1 MRNNN
6 RMQTKQ
12 NHPYRTWQRVV
23 SALACTVMLITSYG
37 GMILP
42 VKATEQTAY
51 CGHEEHQHSQE
62 CYEKRLICGHEETSG
77 ETHVHTAECY
87 QQQRV
92 LICGLEEAPGHIHD
106 ESCVQKSEGL
116 TCGKEETPP
125 HAHTES
131 CVKVDKIQTCTD
143 ESEDHTHSDGC
154 YQTKETYICGKTAG
168 EGGHTHGPECYGTV
182 EAYTCGKEAGEGG
195 HTHGESCYETRDVL
209 TCEIHVHTE
218 ACYEE
223 VLVCDQEEHTH
234 SLSCFSDP
242 EADVE
247 SETVWENSV
256 SGVELTGV
264 WAEDVIAIAESQLGY
279 TESERNYT
287 VTGDGARKGYTRY
300 GDWYGDPYGDWSAM
314 FVSFCLYYAG
324 ISRQSVPYASDCAGW
339 VGTLSGE
346 AWGLYRNMEGNS
358 PQKGDI
364 VFLDTDADG
373 SADHAGLVASVSG
386 GSLQIIAGDSENR
399 VQSVPCAMD
408 SDRLLGFA
416 ALPENPNNQA
426 ARANDAA
433 LFALEG
439 DSGVAPAS
447 EDGGL
452 TITLGQTLNVDVVGK
467 NTVKIPFTPEYTHEY
482 IFQSTGT
489 RDTYGYI
496 YDANDNVLAAD
507 DDSGGSGQF
516 KITYTLNAGVTYYLG
531 VRWYSDSNSGTIP
544 VLLTYGIH
552 SYTKNESGQY
562 VCGCGETAPVEG
574 TCGDGVSWRFADGT
588 LTISGSGAM
597 QNYSYDNVPWQAMKK
612 DITNV
617 VVGDGVTSIGSYAFY
632 GCSTL
637 TSVTIPDSVTSI
649 GSYAFSGCSALTSV
663 TIPDSVTSIGNAAF
677 YDCRSLTTVTIP
689 DSVTSI
695 GKAAFF
701 GCSSLTSVKI
711 PDSVTSIVDDT
722 FGSCQSLISVT
733 IPSSVTS
740 IGNEAFRGC
749 GSIKELTIPNSVTS
763 IGSYAFQHCS
773 SLTSVTIPDSV
784 TSIGGRAF
792 SCCSSLASVTI
803 SDGVT
808 DIGYDAFESCS
819 ALTSVT
825 IPKSVKTIGSNP
837 FSGCSRLREL
847 VWDAEDAA
855 LTDPSTSKV
864 SNFAL
869 VIGENVDNIGAE
881 TFAALLKMG
890 AKEIQFVGPNYLTL
904 PDVQADVL
912 GLPLCRLTAG
922 DYYADEQGVL
932 YRIHDGV
939 ASLAYC
945 PPELTQYTVPA
956 ELPAEEEG
964 GAPIPVTGVDSY
976 AFAAAQ
982 ELTAINFDAPEGITE
997 LRDFAFANACKLE
1010 SINGADNETEVIA
1023 TFPNA
1028 AAGVRL
1034 FENTRITYADNPT
1047 GEILNPTKE
1056 HVDLKISTATSANRT
1071 PAMAEDKTFQYYT
1084 GETAT
1089 TSVTISNPDSSEIV
1103 DGTIVRIIYK
1113 FDRAGGTLNYK
1124 TGAYTL
1130 KATNSENEYQMTVS
1144 ESTVPYCYVIDIER
1158 PRQGDTLS
1166 VNLGA
1171 AYPSP
1176 TSTGGNAM
1184 IWGGILTEEEAAAQ
1198 GSALLPH
1205 TGGFHR
1211 INWSTQPDT
1220 FPVTK
1225 SVTSSGSAVMK
1236 GDGNGG
1242 AYISG
1247 LSYRIGMSRGE
1258 GQTLEGIGK
1267 DYITSVDFRDVLTLP
1282 EGAVLSAEL
1291 IEAVRNKS
1299 YTTASNSSQVDYEI
1313 NGTTFLTLGYP
1324 RYYYPESRSLEIDEN
1339 GNLVLNWTMKNK
1351 DLSTE
1356 IPDMSFTYSIY
1367 GQYVL
1372 IPEPQQG
1379 TTYIVD
1385 NQVTATQHYMHSED
1399 QVQSAECQVNV
1410 AISEGKLD
1418 FGKGLVNGS
1427 WSSGYFGDQ
1436 NYRWRIT
1443 ASNPGV
1449 LPYER
1454 LAYIEDELPS
1464 GLWLT
1469 GDQLAALFAADT
1481 EHQLTVTISR
1491 ATLCTPHTSQTVTG
1505 IAGTSTRSTSLR
1517 NTGTD
1522 TPYNGL
1528 ASTDPDKQEEETI
1541 ILGWGS
1547 DDNLL
1552 LTLGERELEIRTV
1565 DGAAI
1570 QAALDKLGFLVTA
1583 NTTYKL
1589 SWDLRDENNNIVPL
1603 VGGGSI
1609 VKEIPCSV
1617 KDTFM
1622 LLNQDQKI
1630 CYPNSSEIGTYNYAY
1645 AYDNNRKFLKSD
1657 YDFFYRRREFS
1668 LTKGWSWNG
1677 QAIEDGTPIEQ
1688 GDVVNYSLTV
1698 QHSGTGS
1705 YDLLPLTDHMTGGQA
1720 LLVPKAKNQNADWA
1734 AMCQTVTVEDAEFYL
1749 LTEPGTYSQ
1758 VWTSDTQ
1765 LADMVTVTKTASGFD
1780 TLMKWYFTD
1789 YTGSRTDTVSYQAY
1803 VCPNLA
1809 VPGAVSYSLGN
1820 ESWLN
1825 DHATHRLYDVVG
1837 WWGTT
1842 IRFDKKIVESVGDTG
1857 AGTVHSYVHEGETV
1871 TYRLML
1877 ESGVDEEG
1885 NPVMLRLT
1893 GNDMYDTLPL
1903 SIDSYR
1909 WSKENVDISYQKETD
1924 DYQVVN
1930 GDSWYIDTASGSD
1943 QQLLKWDDNFSITF
1957 RGRAYIYVT
1966 LDFPQEI
1973 PWQNYAARYGGT
1985 TTLFNTYHVFNAQAS
2000 VTHELSIPAQV
2011 RLQKGVYGT
2020 GYMYNDYRDSYV
2032 RYYNWMS
2039 DCRSYYNND
2048 DVQRRFVEYYV
2059 SLYNGGTTNLYLTDM
2074 QDRLPRGF
2082 TLWGCNSYST
2092 TGSSYA
2098 AVYRANGT
2106 MASLKQTSIS
2116 SSTRTVGETQYVT
2129 FHFSNGTGSDTS
2141 KNIRY
2146 DESRRMYYLA
2156 PGEAIK
2162 FAYTCRTNQAADTDD
2177 AALNTIS
2184 MPYYDYNGGGVQV
2197 DNDCKIV
2204 VDNSDKYTPNDGG
2217 CEVWDYGQAQGAGL
2231 TGGTTDT
2238 QWLTSQVTVLRGGIK
2253 PGITKVLT
2261 SKTDVNGNVTQN
2273 PASAAPTD
2281 TLNWTVTAENDGTLA
2296 ITDYALTDVMQG
2308 PYGFTGKVKYKV
2320 FAMGRTEPVGG
2331 LGDGILFEIKPG
2343 KDKNTLIISY
2353 SVKLNTWFNTTRET
2367 ELAIGN
2373 SISFPVLWT
2382 IAEAGRA
2389 DDYRINADIQ
2399 LSISRDD
2406 AGNAV
2411 MSIHFP
2417 KEMAIPEYGKGVLT
2431 LSTKNETGILENKQ
2445 FVNAAFITPLTQT
2458 WDDGTNKGNMTTLT
2472 TPFADNELPSVRNSA
2487 PVTTTYG
2494 YMTSSSIRVTEVE
2507 NPANTAASTDDP
2519 NFIVLE
2525 NTEKLFNYTL
2535 SVENTTP
2542 KAMNELILISNLP
2555 QTGDHSSF
2563 LESDPRFSEFKVS
2576 LAEES
2581 NFTVT
2586 VTAKDGTVTTLDS
2599 NQYTI
2604 EFSDKTEYDAS
2615 DWNGTST
2622 WNPASADSTRSVRLK
2637 ISDEAGTLIPEGST
2651 VSLTFTC
2658 EIEGDAD
2665 PGTAAWNS
2673 FGYHYRLKGESF
2685 DLEAAPLKVGVKTP
2699 SVPELKKRIV
2709 DHTGKEITVE
2719 KDTAFSFLVYQG
2731 AALTGDYDT
2740 EQALTAALD
2749 EQQIPWQKYT
2759 VTVPAGQS
2767 QSLPVRLAV
2776 EGWKWTADQTWTK
2789 GQQYT
2794 VTELPCGE
2802 KYEFSRF
2809 QGSTGTSYTFTYDPA
2824 QTQVITCDNTSQN
2837 WAVTLTKVNTDEEIL
2852 SGAVFALY
2860 SLEEKDK
2867 ISEIPEEYQELSIA
2881 QTLERD
2887 DKTWYLKAVGTTG
2900 EDGKLTFG
2908 DLLREAYYLV
2918 EVKPPVGY
2926 NISDTNGRL
2935 LEQKYESQG
2944 VYEIT
2949 VVNRRGVELPKTG
2962 GIGINT
2968 YAMGGMLLIQ
2978 CALISL
2984 MASYK
2989 RAPKKKERKQQ

>member
-12 NHPYRTWQRVV
+12 NHPYRAWQRVV

-42 VKATEQTAY
+42 VKAAEQTAY
-51 CGHEEHQHSQE
+51 CGHEEHRHSQE
-62 CYEKRLICGHEETSG
+62 CYEKRLICGHEETTG
-77 ETHVHTAECY
+77 EPHVHTAECY

-143 ESEDHTHSDGC
+143 ESEDHAHSDGC

-182 EAYTCGKEAGEGG
+182 ETYTCGKEAGEGG

-256 SGVELTGV
+256 SGVALTGV

-339 VGTLSGE
+339 VGTLAGE
-346 AWGLYRNMEGNS
+346 TWGLYRSMEGNS

-386 GSLQIIAGDSENR
+386 GSLRIIVGDSDN
-399 VQSVPCAMD
+399 SVRTVSCAMSSD
-408 SDRLLGFA
+408 SLLGFA
-416 ALPENPNNQA
+416 ALPENPSNLNAQT
-426 ARANDAA
+426 NDAA

-439 DSGVAPAS
+439 D
-447 EDGGL
+447 DGAVLADGAGDL
-452 TITLGQTLNVDVVGK
+452 TITLEQTLEVDVPAK
-467 NTVKIPFTPEYTHEY
+467 KTVKIPFTPKYTHEY

-489 RDTYGYI
+489 GDTYGYI
-496 YDANDNVLAAD
+496 YDANGKQLAEND
-507 DDSGGSGQF
+507 DGGGNYQF
-516 KITYTLNAGVTYYLG
+516 KITKKLNAGVTYYLG
-531 VRWYSDSNSGTIP
+531 VKWRNNNHSSGVIP
-544 VLLTYGIH
+544 VMLTYGKH
-552 SYTKNESGQY
+552 SYTKNESGLY
-562 VCGCGETAPVEG
+562 ACSCGTLPHG
-574 TCGDGVSWRFADGT
+574 TCGKGVTWRFADGR

-597 QNYSYDNVPWQAMKK
+597 QNYSENNVPWKVLK
-612 DITNV
+612 NDITDIV
-617 VVGDGVTSIGSYAFY
+617 VEDGVTSIGSHAFS
-632 GCSTL
+632 GCSVL

-649 GSYAFSGCSALTSV
+649 GS
-663 TIPDSVTSIGNAAF
+663 
-677 YDCRSLTTVTIP
+677 
-689 DSVTSI
+689 
-695 GKAAFF
+695 
-701 GCSSLTSVKI
+701 
-711 PDSVTSIVDDT
+711 
-722 FGSCQSLISVT
+722 
-733 IPSSVTS
+733 
-740 IGNEAFRGC
+740 
-749 GSIKELTIPNSVTS
+749 
-763 IGSYAFQHCS
+763 
-773 SLTSVTIPDSV
+773 
-784 TSIGGRAF
+784 
-792 SCCSSLASVTI
+792 
-803 SDGVT
+803 
-808 DIGYDAFESCS
+808 
-819 ALTSVT
+819 
-825 IPKSVKTIGSNP
+825 NP
-837 FSGCSRLREL
+837 FSRCSRLRKL
-847 VWDAEDAA
+847 VWDAQDAA
-855 LTDPSTSKV
+855 PTDSNTSKV
-864 SNFAL
+864 SDFTL
-869 VIGENVDNIGAE
+869 VIGKNVDNIRAD
-881 TFAALLKMG
+881 TFAVLLKMG

-904 PDVQADVL
+904 PDIQADVL
-912 GLPLCRLTAG
+912 GLPLCRLAAG
-922 DYYADEQGVL
+922 DYYVDAQGVL
-932 YRIHDGV
+932 YRIHDGA

-956 ELPAEEEG
+956 NVPDKDG
-964 GAPIPVTGVDSY
+964 NFVSVTGVDGY

-982 ELTAINFDAPEGITE
+982 KLTAITFDKPDNITV
-997 LRDFAFANACKLE
+997 LKDFAFANACKLE
-1010 SINGADNETEVIA
+1010 SINGANNQKEVLAKFTGIRD
-1023 TFPNA
+1023 
-1028 AAGVRL
+1028 AGVQL
-1034 FENTRITYADNPT
+1034 FENTRIVRLDNPT

-1056 HVDLKISTATSANRT
+1056 HVDLKISTAKSTKRT
-1071 PAMAEDKTFQYYT
+1071 PAMAEDNTFQYYT

-1089 TSVTISNPDSSEIV
+1089 TSVTISNPDSSEIAE
-1103 DGTIVRIIYK
+1103 GTIVRIIYK

-1124 TGAYTL
+1124 TGAYIL
-1130 KATNSENEYQMTVS
+1130 KATNSENTYQMTIS
-1144 ESTVPYCYVIDIER
+1144 DSTVPYCYVIDIER

-1176 TSTGGNAM
+1176 TSAGGNAM
-1184 IWGGILTEEEAAAQ
+1184 IWGGILTAEKVAAQ
-1198 GSALLPH
+1198 GSTLIPPSGAY
-1205 TGGFHR
+1205 HR
-1211 INWSTQPDT
+1211 INWSTEPDT
-1220 FPVTK
+1220 FPVRK
-1225 SVTSSGSAVMK
+1225 SFDGSSGSAVMK

-1247 LSYRIGMSRGE
+1247 LSYGIGMSRGE

-1282 EGAVLSAEL
+1282 EGAVLSPEL
-1291 IEAVRNKS
+1291 IKAVRNKS
-1299 YTTASNSSQVDYEI
+1299 YTTDGWSSVDFGI

-1324 RYYYPESRSLEIDEN
+1324 DDYDPESRSLEIDEN

-1356 IPDMSFTYSIY
+1356 IPNMSFTYSIY

-1379 TTYIVD
+1379 TNYIVD

-1399 QVQSAECQVNV
+1399 QVQSANCPVNV
-1410 AISEGKLD
+1410 AVSEGKLD
-1418 FGKGLVNGS
+1418 FKKELVSDNVF
-1427 WSSGYFGDQ
+1427 GYFGDPD
-1436 NYRWRIT
+1436 YLWRIT

-1449 LPYER
+1449 LPYEG
-1454 LAYIEDELPS
+1454 LAYIEDELPD

-1491 ATLCTPHTSQTVTG
+1491 ATLCTPHTSQLVTG
-1505 IAGTSTRSTSLR
+1505 IDGTSTGSTSLR
-1517 NTGTD
+1517 NTGAG

-1528 ASTDPDKQEEETI
+1528 ARTDPDTAGETPI
-1541 ILGWGS
+1541 PITLGWGS
-1547 DDNLL
+1547 DGNLL
-1552 LTLGERELEIRTV
+1552 LRLGERDPKTCTV
-1565 DGAAI
+1565 DGTAI
-1570 QAALDKLGFLVTA
+1570 QSALDGLGFLVTA
-1583 NTTYKL
+1583 NTKYKL
-1589 SWDLRDENNNIVPL
+1589 SWNLRDEKDNPVPL

-1609 VKEIPCSV
+1609 VKEIHCSA

-1622 LLNQDQKI
+1622 LLSQDQGI
-1630 CYPNSSEIGTYNYAY
+1630 RYPDSLYISNDNYAY
-1645 AYDNNRKFLKSD
+1645 AYDNNGERLGSAD
-1657 YDFFYRRREFS
+1657 VHFYRSGEFS

-1677 QAIEDGTPIEQ
+1677 QAVEPDSPIAQ
-1688 GDVVNYSLTV
+1688 GDVVSYSLTV

-1705 YDLLPLTDHMTGGQA
+1705 YDVLPLTDHMTGGQA

-1734 AMCQTVTVEDAEFYL
+1734 AGCRTITLEDAEYYL
-1749 LTEPGTYSQ
+1749 LTKPGTYSH

-1765 LADMVTVTKTASGFD
+1765 LADTVTVTKTDSGFD

-1789 YTGSRTDTVSYQAY
+1789 YTGSRADTVSYQAY

-1809 VPGAVSYSLGN
+1809 VPGALSYSLGN

-1857 AGTVHSYVHEGETV
+1857 AGAVHSYVHEGEKV
-1871 TYRLML
+1871 IYRLML

-1885 NPVMLRLT
+1885 NSVELHLT
-1893 GNDMYDTLPL
+1893 GDDMYDTLPL

-1909 WSKENVDISYQKETD
+1909 WNDQNVNVFYQENSEN
-1924 DYQVVN
+1924 YQVEN
-1930 GDSWYIDTASGSD
+1930 GDSWYINTASGSD
-1943 QQLLKWDDNFSITF
+1943 QQLLKWNTDFSITF

-1966 LDFPQEI
+1966 LDFPREI
-1973 PWQNYAARYGGT
+1973 PWQNYAARYGT
-1985 TTLFNTYHVFNAQAS
+1985 TTLVNTYHVLNAQAS

-2011 RLQKGVYGT
+2011 RLQKGVWNSNGYNTSYGDDLA
-2020 GYMYNDYRDSYV
+2020 DYCWS
-2032 RYYNWMS
+2032 S
-2039 DCRSYYNND
+2039 DCRLYYNND
-2048 DVQRRFVEYYV
+2048 DSRPRYVTYYV
-2059 SLYNGGTTNLYLTDM
+2059 SLYNGGMTNLYLTDL

-2082 TLWGCNSYST
+2082 TLSDCDSYSNFVS
-2092 TGSSYA
+2092 GYA
-2098 AVYRANGT
+2098 SVYRANENT
-2106 MASLKQTSIS
+2106 ASYKYTSIS
-2116 SSTRTVGETQYVT
+2116 SSTRTVNGIQYVT
-2129 FHFSNGTGSDTS
+2129 FHFSKGDSS
-2141 KNIRY
+2141 APSINIRY
-2146 DESRRMYYLA
+2146 DESRGMCYLA
-2156 PGEAIK
+2156 PGETIQ
-2162 FAYTCRTNQAADTDD
+2162 FAYVCRTNQAADTDD

-2204 VDNSDKYTPNDGG
+2204 VRDSDKYTPNDGG
-2217 CEVWDYGQAQGAGL
+2217 CEVWNYSQAQTAGL

-2238 QWLTSQVTVLRGGIK
+2238 QWLTSQVTVSRGGIK
-2253 PGITKVLT
+2253 PGITKTLT

-2273 PASAAPTD
+2273 PAFAAPTD
-2281 TLNWTVTAENDGTLA
+2281 TLTWTVTAENDGTLA
-2296 ITDYALTDVMQG
+2296 IKDYVLTDVMQA
-2308 PYGFTGKVKYKV
+2308 PYGFTGKVNYRI
-2320 FAMGRTEPVGG
+2320 FASGRTDPIRYPRYGS
-2331 LGDGILFEIKPG
+2331 LFEITSAGDG
-2343 KDKNTLIISY
+2343 KLHISY
-2353 SVKLNTWFNTTRET
+2353 QGSKTA
-2367 ELAIGN
+2367 ELTVGGPPLTVPVSWAYEN
-2373 SISFPVLWT
+2373 STYPSSTLQEV
-2382 IAEAGRA
+2382 
-2389 DDYRINADIQ
+2389 Q
-2399 LSISRDD
+2399 LSVRQDD

-2411 MSIHFP
+2411 MSIRFP

-2431 LSTKNETGILENKQ
+2431 LSTKNETSILENKQ

-2472 TPFADNELPSVRNSA
+2472 TPFAEGELPSVRNSA

-2494 YMTSSSIRVTEVE
+2494 YMTSSSIRVTEAD
-2507 NPANTAASTDDP
+2507 NPANTATSTADP
-2519 NFIVLE
+2519 NYIVLE
-2525 NTEKLFNYTL
+2525 NTEKLFSYTL

-2542 KAMNELILISNLP
+2542 RAMDKLILISNLP
-2555 QTGDHSSF
+2555 QKGDHSSF
-2563 LESDPRFSEFKVS
+2563 LESDPRFSEFMVS
-2576 LAEES
+2576 LANS
-2581 NFTVT
+2581 PNFTVT
-2586 VTAKDGTVTTLDS
+2586 VTAKDDTVTTLDS

-2604 EFSDKTEYDAS
+2604 EFSNKTEYDAK

-2622 WNPASADSTRSVRLK
+2622 WTSTSTDLTRSIRLK
-2637 ISDEAGTLIPEGST
+2637 ISDEAGTMIPEWST

-2658 EIEGDAD
+2658 EIKGDAE
-2665 PGTAAWNS
+2665 PGATAWNS
-2673 FGYHYRLKGESF
+2673 FGYHYRLKNESL
-2685 DLEAAPLKVGVKTP
+2685 DLEAAPLKVGVKVP
-2699 SVPELKKRIV
+2699 SVPKLKKQIV
-2709 DHTGKEITVE
+2709 DHQGKEMAIKE
-2719 KDTAFSFLVYQG
+2719 TADFSFLVYQG
-2731 AALTGDYDT
+2731 TALTGNYDT
-2740 EQALTAALD
+2740 EEALTAALSKGN
-2749 EQQIPWQKYT
+2749 IPFRKYT
-2759 VTVPAGQS
+2759 VSVHEGKS
-2767 QSLPVRLAV
+2767 QSEPVSLEA
-2776 EGWKWTADQTWTK
+2776 EGWTWTK
-2789 GQQYT
+2789 DQKYT

-2802 KYEFSRF
+2802 KYMFSSF
-2809 QGSTGTSYTFTYDPA
+2809 GGSTGASYTFTYNPS
-2824 QTQVITCDNTSQN
+2824 QTQTISCNNAMQN

-2852 SGAVFALY
+2852 NGAVFALY
-2860 SLEEKDK
+2860 SPVEEDQL
-2867 ISEIPEEYQELSIA
+2867 SEIPEGYGEMTID

-2935 LEQKYESQG
+2935 LEQKYEVQG

-2949 VVNRRGVELPKTG
+2949 VVNRREIDLPKTG
-2962 GIGINT
+2962 GIGIDMLYT
-2968 YAMGGMLLIQ
+2968 LGGILLIQ
-2978 CALISL
+2978 CAVIFLL
-2984 MASYK
+2984 TGRNG
-2989 RAPKKKERKQQ
+2989 RAAKKKGRNQP